1 MLPVGL
7 KMATANSLIR
17 LVQPP
22 GRMNEESGKKSA
34 RGRLGRLKG
43 RLKGGPARSDSLK
56 AEERCGSLARNTARA
71 RWRQRTLA
79 MLERQ
84 STSWERARAAARQC
98 PHRAGRS
105 DPLGSCSLS

>member
-1 MLPVGL
+1 
-7 KMATANSLIR
+7 
-17 LVQPP
+17 
-22 GRMNEESGKKSA
+22 
-34 RGRLGRLKG
+34 
-43 RLKGGPARSDSLK
+43 
-56 AEERCGSLARNTARA
+56 
-71 RWRQRTLA
+71 